1 MGLTSIPGW
10 DVELPEH
17 PSATI
22 AGYFVLYQPSQAPSA
37 IIANRPPT
45 PIWSSPMARMPRRNC
60 SPRGRDR
67 DTSRSS
73 SAGTNVRIKV
83 LRRDAK
89 NHVVQPIRKKPHAAA
104 NPVWM
109 LSLIGGIGSPLQGVT
124 VATSLIW
131 VKHRLPLESKT
142 DRRIPVLRSGRVYL
156 RVSGSQF
163 AGFFWDLCG

>member
-1 MGLTSIPGW
+1 MPGW

-22 AGYFVLYQPSQAPSA
+22 AGYFVLYQPSHAPSA

-83 LRRDAK
+83 LRRDEK
-89 NHVVQPIRKKPHAAA
+89 NHDRQPIRKKPHAAA
-104 NPVWM
+104 KPAWM
-109 LSLIGGIGSPLQGVT
+109 LSLIGGIITLSLSWQTARFTGPRRTNIPFQGRATRGSVYNGLFALAFLCDCAIRDSQ
-124 VATSLIW
+124 
-131 VKHRLPLESKT
+131 SK
-142 DRRIPVLRSGRVYL
+142 
-156 RVSGSQF
+156 
-163 AGFFWDLCG
+163 

>member
-1 MGLTSIPGW
+1 MGSTSMPGW

-22 AGYFVLYQPSQAPSA
+22 AGYFVLYQPSHAPSA

-89 NHVVQPIRKKPHAAA
+89 NHDRQPIRKKPHAAA
-104 NPVWM
+104 KPAWM
-109 LSLIGGIGSPLQGVT
+109 LSLIGGIITLSLSFICGRLSSPSALHNFQNHCVT
-124 VATSLIW
+124 LGNG
-131 VKHRLPLESKT
+131 KKRKQLDCCFRPK
-142 DRRIPVLRSGRVYL
+142 RG
-156 RVSGSQF
+156 
-163 AGFFWDLCG
+163 